1 VLRIF
6 NLETAS
12 LLQVAPVHLNYR
24 SGSSQSLSA
33 VFYSIVSTPSW
44 GRLGFDGDT
53 EPYGACRVVG
63 PVKSWH
69 LHIIANDDVELAYAA

>member
-1 VLRIF
+1 MR
-6 NLETAS
+6 
-12 LLQVAPVHLNYR
+12 R
-24 SGSSQSLSA
+24 SR
-33 VFYSIVSTPSW
+33 

-53 EPYGACRVVG
+53 EPCGACRVVG